1 MFKNK
6 FLKGFFNL
14 AKNINLKL
22 EDRNIEILN
31 NISKKSKIPITRII
45 NMLINTLDDK
55 SEFLDNNLTNF
66 KADENTEI
74 KIHLTNSEKE
84 FLINQA
90 SLNGAKSLSAE
101 VKYRLLNTIYKNK
114 YFTNIELSNFIK
126 TKGEINTI
134 GRNLNQLLKL
144 LHTKSNLT
152 VNDEVFQNMVKDI
165 DNNVKNISNELR
177 DIIEKSRS
185 RY

>member
-1 MFKNK
+1 LPKYIK
-6 FLKGFFNL
+6 LKIEDDNV
-14 AKNINLKL
+14 NIL
-22 EDRNIEILN
+22 D
-31 NISKKSKIPITRII
+31 NISKKSKIPVTRII
-45 NMLINTLDDK
+45 NMLISTLNDK

-66 KADENTEI
+66 KVDENTELRI
-74 KIHLTNSEKE
+74 YLTNYEKE
-84 FLINQA
+84 FLTNQA
-90 SLNGAKSLSAE
+90 SINGAKSLSAE
-101 VKYRLLNTIYKNK
+101 VKYRLLNTMYKNK

-165 DNNVKNISNELR
+165 DNNVKNISNDLR

>member
-1 MFKNK
+1 MP
-6 FLKGFFNL
+6 
-14 AKNINLKL
+14 KNINLKL
-22 EDRNIEILN
+22 EDDNILILE
-31 NISKKSKIPITRII
+31 NISKKSKIPVTRII
-45 NMLINTLDDK
+45 NMLISTLDNK

-66 KADENTEI
+66 KVDENAEI
-74 KIHLTNSEKE
+74 KIYLTNSEKE

-90 SLNGAKSLSAE
+90 SINGAKSLSAE

-126 TKGEINTI
+126 TKGEINTV

-144 LHTKSNLT
+144 LHTKSNLS
-152 VNDEVFQNMVKDI
+152 VNDDVFKNMVKDI
-165 DNNVKNISNELR
+165 DNNVKNISNDLR